1 MSNSV
6 DINVGAK
13 CTASCK
19 HCCFSCTPDSLECL
33 SDKDIDGILDYI
45 ESNKDVTSVSITGGE
60 PLLRFEKVKEII
72 RRCHDAQKTV
82 SLVTNGFWGK
92 NLENAMSI
100 TKELKKSGLDIA
112 TLSYDDYHK
121 EYIPPQ
127 YISNALMAIKAVNIK
142 AALNITVY
150 KNRHNLNLVEEL
162 GEAVFGIQLGI
173 MPVCRAGN
181 SNDIDETSLYV
192 HESNMISKRCPSF
205 RWEIAIHHDGY
216 VYPCCSPMVF
226 ETGLRL
232 GNIRKQSLAEIE
244 HNIKT
249 NGLLYIIKRE
259 GLMWFVERLGL
270 DLSEKKYVNTCE
282 ICKDIFSDSDNIL
295 KITPSVVKYYE
306 NKIL

>member
-6 DINVGAK
+6 NINVGAK

-19 HCCFSCTPDSLECL
+19 HCCFSCTPDSLEDL
-33 SDKDIDGILDYI
+33 SDKEIDGILDYI
-45 ESNKDVTSVSITGGE
+45 ESNKDVMSVSITGGE

-100 TKELKKSGLDIA
+100 TKELKKCGLDIM

-127 YISNALMAIKAVNIK
+127 YVSNALMAINAVNIK
-142 AALNITVY
+142 AALNITVD

-173 MPVCRAGN
+173 MPVCRVGN
-181 SNDIDETSLYV
+181 ANDIDETSLYV

-205 RWEIAIHHDGY
+205 CWEITIHHDGY

-244 HNIKT
+244 HCC
-249 NGLLYIIKRE
+249 GQAFL
-259 GLMWFVERLGL
+259 
-270 DLSEKKYVNTCE
+270 
-282 ICKDIFSDSDNIL
+282 
-295 KITPSVVKYYE
+295 
-306 NKIL
+306 

>member
-100 TKELKKSGLDIA
+100 TKELKKSGLDI
-112 TLSYDDYHK
+112 
-121 EYIPPQ
+121 PPQ

-142 AALNITVY
+142 AALNITVD

-181 SNDIDETSLYV
+181 ANDIDETSLYV

-270 DLSEKKYVNTCE
+270 DLSEKKICE
-282 ICKDIFSDSDNIL
+282 YL
-295 KITPSVVKYYE
+295 
-306 NKIL
+306 

>member
-1 MSNSV
+1 ME
-6 DINVGAK
+6 D
-13 CTASCK
+13 
-19 HCCFSCTPDSLECL
+19 L
-33 SDKDIDGILDYI
+33 SDKEIDGILDYI
-45 ESNKDVTSVSITGGE
+45 ESNKDVMSVSITGGE

-100 TKELKKSGLDIA
+100 TKELKKCGLDIM

-127 YISNALMAIKAVNIK
+127 YVSNALMAIKAVNIK
-142 AALNITVY
+142 AALNITVD

-173 MPVCRAGN
+173 MPVCRVGN
-181 SNDIDETSLYV
+181 ANDIDETSLYV

-205 RWEIAIHHDGY
+205 CWEITIHHDGY

-244 HNIKT
+244 HNINT

-295 KITPSVVKYYE
+295 KITPSVMKYYE

>member
-142 AALNITVY
+142 AALNITVD
-150 KNRHNLNLVEEL
+150 KNRHNLNLV
-162 GEAVFGIQLGI
+162 
-173 MPVCRAGN
+173 C
-181 SNDIDETSLYV
+181 
-192 HESNMISKRCPSF
+192 
-205 RWEIAIHHDGY
+205 
-216 VYPCCSPMVF
+216 
-226 ETGLRL
+226 
-232 GNIRKQSLAEIE
+232 
-244 HNIKT
+244 
-249 NGLLYIIKRE
+249 LL
-259 GLMWFVERLGL
+259 
-270 DLSEKKYVNTCE
+270 
-282 ICKDIFSDSDNIL
+282 
-295 KITPSVVKYYE
+295 
-306 NKIL
+306 